1 MDPRSM
7 IKHSGLAG
15 IKRATIMPMPPMMTK
30 PKMEVK
36 ETINKLKTIYK
47 PK

>member
-7 IKHSGLAG
+7 IKRSGLAG
-15 IKRATIMPMPPMMTK
+15 IKRATIMPMPTMLTN
-30 PKMEVK
+30 PKKEVK
-36 ETINKLKTIYK
+36 EIISKLKKVYK